1 MAEKTYETARPT
13 ISADLRRKVNIEAGH
28 KCSIKNCLEHTYL
41 EIHHINQNREDNRL
55 ENLILLCD
63 KHHKMA
69 HADVIDRKALI
80 EYKLLLQESH
90 NKQIMERFDS
100 LEKLISDQIFE
111 KSHLIEEMTKE
122 KHIDNK
128 LKKISPDR
136 NEILRFVL
144 TQVTISHHENQT
156 KIYFEREV
164 EFIKGKNRLLLD
176 ALRQD
181 DDLDADIIM
190 DFYHFRKSY
199 IDAPV
204 YASWLEKRLE
214 LYELLTGRKAKGV
227 LLIVTKDGYGDKND
241 WPLTTEGLNNI
252 SSPERIN
259 VIIYTYKEIGFKPSP
274 ISATFSTSNIK
285 D

>member
-1 MAEKTYETARPT
+1 MAEKIYETARPI

-164 EFIKGKNRLLLD
+164 EFIKGKDRLLLD

-199 IDAPV
+199 MDAPI
-204 YASWLEKRLE
+204 YASWLEKKLE
-214 LYELLTGRKAKGV
+214 LYELLTGRKAKGI
-227 LLIVTKDGYGDKND
+227 LLIVTKDGYDNKDD
-241 WPLTTEGLNNI
+241 WPLTTEGLNSI
-252 SSPERIN
+252 SFPEKIDMT
-259 VIIYTYKEIGFKPSP
+259 IYTYKDIGFKPSP